1 MADKVINIGNSD
13 NKVTVNVT
21 DKIVCPTFEGTATKV
36 GHKLSFGNK
45 TFDWSSTV
53 VLSGTDLGSVD
64 LTSE

>member
-1 MADKVINIGNSD
+1 MADKIINIGNSD

-21 DKIVCPTFEGTATKV
+21 DKIVCPTFDGTATKV

-45 TFDWSSTV
+45 TFDGSSAV
-53 VLSGTDLGSVD
+53 ILSGSDLGSVD